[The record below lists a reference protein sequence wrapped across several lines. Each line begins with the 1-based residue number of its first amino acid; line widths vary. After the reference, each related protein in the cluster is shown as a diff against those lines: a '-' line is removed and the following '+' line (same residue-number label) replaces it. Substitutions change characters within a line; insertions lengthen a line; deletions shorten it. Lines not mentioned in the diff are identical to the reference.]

1 MEFSIRVM
9 TSFSDGLGLT
19 MAVSGFAAVIKLM
32 KTYYIENSENE
43 RLQQQ
48 KTIYEL
54 HLLKSQLNS
63 RFLFNTLRS
72 IRQHVRNQSQ
82 VSSSLILKLSDLLS
96 YVLYENDETSVLL
109 RKEIEIIREYLEL
122 EKKGHNNAID
132 IQVTQHGEF
141 GENKIVPL
149 VLLPLVESCF
159 EHSSN
164 TQKKDACIS
173 LDLRITKWVLFVTIN
188 IDNMRNFNTKVF
200 QDSLRIKNVKQRLN
214 FYYTDK
220 HQLEIVEKNNNY
232 ILKLEMG
239 F

>member
-1 MEFSIRVM
+1 M